1 MKKMVVLFALLALSF
16 GIFAQGKP
24 EATGSQQDVASPQ
37 IVTITFWDENA
48 GPNRTPYFD
57 QMIAE
62 FEATHPTIKVN
73 YVGLPWSDA
82 KSKYD
87 IAIQSKTTPDVGGI
101 AESWLTDFIIKGAL
115 TPIDEYFNAWDR
127 KDDIISGYID
137 SIRNAAPDRKLYAI
151 SNTSNIPVYWYRPDV
166 LAEYGLDVPKSWNDF
181 FDVIVKTT
189 DVANNKYGFSIR
201 GGSGGCM
208 QLEQMLYSYS
218 GVTEMFDAKGNST
231 INAPKHIE
239 LVERLASIYGK
250 YTPESD
256 ITNGYKEMVAAFDTK
271 VANMIVHNLG
281 SYGEHMKTLGA
292 GKFAALTKL
301 ESVIGNNVVV
311 TNGSVVY
318 SVFNTSKHPKE
329 AFTFAS
335 WLCER
340 DQSLFWNES
349 IGQLPTVRSALDS
362 DFVKNAQHMRS
373 AAETTADPNVIIVST
388 PINIPGYADLLNNVC
403 SRQWQ
408 EVLLGNR
415 TAKSFLDNWAQ
426 NMTQLKKE
434 YDAYLNKK

>member
-1 MKKMVVLFALLALSF
+1 MKKIVVLFVLLALSF

-24 EATGSQQDVASPQ
+24 EATGSSQASTSPQ
-37 IVTITFWDENA
+37 VVTITFWDENA
-48 GPNRTPYFD
+48 GPNRTPYYEKL
-57 QMIAE
+57 IAD

-87 IAIQSKTTPDVGGI
+87 IAIQSKTTPDVGGLS
-101 AESWLTDFIIKGAL
+101 ESWLADFVIKGAL
-115 TPIDEYFNAWDR
+115 IPIDEYFNVWDR
-127 KDDIISGYID
+127 KDDMIPGYID
-137 SIRNAAPDRKLYAI
+137 SLRSAAPDKKLYALL
-151 SNTSNIPVYWYRPDV
+151 NTANIPVYWYRPDV
-166 LAEYGLDVPKSWNDF
+166 LAENGLEVPKSWDDIF
-181 FDVIVKTT
+181 TAIMKTT

-201 GGSGGCM
+201 GGSGGCSL
-208 QLEQMLYSYS
+208 LEQMMYAYS
-218 GVTEMFDAKGNST
+218 GVTEMFDANGNST
-231 INAPKHIE
+231 INTPKNIE
-239 LVERLASIYGK
+239 FVERLASIYNK

-292 GKFAALTKL
+292 GNFAALTNV
-301 ESVIGNNVVV
+301 ESVIGNRVVV
-311 TNGSVVY
+311 TNGSIVY
-318 SVFNTSKHPKE
+318 GVFNTSKHPKE
-329 AFTFAS
+329 AFTFMS

-340 DQSLFWNES
+340 DHALFWNETV
-349 IGQLPTVRSALDS
+349 GQLPTVKSALDS
-362 DFVKNAQHMRS
+362 DYVRNAQHMRS
-373 AAETTADPNVIIVST
+373 AAETTANPNVTIVSA

-426 NMTQLKKE
+426 SMTQLKKE